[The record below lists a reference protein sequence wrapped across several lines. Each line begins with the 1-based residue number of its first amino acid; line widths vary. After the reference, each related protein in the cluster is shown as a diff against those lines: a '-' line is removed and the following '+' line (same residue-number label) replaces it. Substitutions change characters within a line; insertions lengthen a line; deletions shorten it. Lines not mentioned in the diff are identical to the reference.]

1 MTETA
6 RSRRQNR
13 RVSKPEPS
21 RWGWWV
27 GGLVVLAVIA
37 TLYFRGSQPVANSSQ
52 GTTTAGTTNA
62 GSTGKSQDD
71 PRINLIAGQI
81 APDFSLPR
89 VDGGGTWSLSGSRG
103 TANVLLY
110 FQEGSMCPPC
120 WQQMRDLKRDGA
132 KLQALNVQLVTITV
146 DPIDVLKQT
155 TAREQVTDL
164 VVLTDTNL
172 AVSRTY
178 QMLYTGMMGGTTPGH
193 SFVLID
199 PQGKI
204 LWRRD
209 FKEMYVNDATIL
221 DPVAK
226 ALGK

>member
-13 RVSKPEPS
+13 RASKPQPR

-37 TLYFRGSQPVANSSQ
+37 TLYFSGFRPGTGSAESTSSVQ
-52 GTTTAGTTNA
+52 GTTSG
-62 GSTGKSQDD
+62 GKSQDD

-89 VDGGGTWSLSGSRG
+89 VDGGGTWSLSSSRG
-103 TANVLLY
+103 TSNVLLY

-120 WQQMRDLKRDGA
+120 WQQLRDLKRDGA

-155 TAREQVTDL
+155 TAREQVSDM

-178 QMLYTGMMGGTTPGH
+178 QMLFTGMMGGTTPGH
-193 SFVLID
+193 SFVLVD

>member
-13 RVSKPEPS
+13 RAIKPQPS

-37 TLYFRGSQPVANSSQ
+37 TLYFSGFQLSTGSAESTSKGQ
-52 GTTTAGTTNA
+52 GTNSG
-62 GSTGKSQDD
+62 GKSQDD

-103 TANVLLY
+103 TSNVLLY

-120 WQQMRDLKRDGA
+120 WQQLRDLKRDGA
-132 KLQALNVQLVTITV
+132 RLQALNVQLVTITV

-155 TAREQVTDL
+155 TAREQVSDM

-172 AVSRTY
+172 AVSKTY

-209 FKEMYVNDATIL
+209 FKEMYVSDATIL